1 MKTAE
6 EFFVKH
12 WANWTDDDSGSY
24 ETTKTACVKLMQEY
38 SNQQLAEYKKKLKE
52 VVTENKLDNGA
63 YEQAYVNVTL
73 NKIIELIDKL

>member
-38 SNQQLAEYKKKLKE
+38 SNQQLAEYKEKLKKE
-52 VVTENKLDNGA
+52 LRDNFDKLLIDG
-63 YEQAYVNVTL
+63 V
-73 NKIIELIDKL
+73 IELIDTL